1 MTARSIRYRFNET
14 NNIWP
19 GFVDVLATLL
29 IVIIFVLMVFTVS
42 QIYLSD
48 AISGRDK
55 ALENLRSQISKLSKI
70 LVIETKEKQQA
81 LSSLKQTQDNLI
93 QTESDLKTQEMFSQD
108 LQSDIAKKESE
119 LFVQDQN
126 ILALS
131 DQIKELLVELRIVA
145 KALETYE
152 GVEIASLN
160 IDGLGERINK
170 ALATRID
177 QLNQLNE
184 DLDEVNIALARSETN
199 LQKKIDALDIANTE
213 LAFNKTELENKIDAL
228 DIANTELAFN
238 KTELENKIDALDI
251 ANTELAFN
259 KTELENK
266 IDALDIANTELAF
279 NKTELE
285 NKIDALDIANT
296 ELAFNKTEL
305 ENKIDALDIANTEL
319 AFNKTELEN
328 KIDAL
333 DIANTELAFNKTE
346 LEKTIKELNNLNSNL
361 MSINESL
368 GLGDADLLE
377 QLAAIQKK
385 NDELVSLNDLLK
397 DSQKETEQALQIIER
412 VNEELVL
419 KDEALQEQIMQY
431 QEITKDLL
439 AINDSLGLEDASLI
453 EQLETIRSKNK
464 KLAEL
469 NLNLV
474 EKDNAIFSLRGKI
487 LELNNVLALSEEKQ
501 LTQQSQIAE
510 LSQSLNLLK
519 EEKTTIKEKS
529 TASIKEMEMRS
540 AETLKQVAF
549 LTEEIEALKNEITLL
564 NAALEYSEQ
573 TLLTKELKIEV
584 LGERLNKAL
593 TSKVFELQKYR
604 SEFFGKLQL
613 ILGDR
618 KDIKIVGDRFIFES
632 ELLFDS
638 ASANLQSVGMEKLKQ
653 IGLTLMDSTKNIPD
667 DIDWI
672 IQVEGH
678 TDKRPI
684 KTAQYPSNWELSTAR
699 ANSVLNLLLDL
710 GFAPNRLSAAG
721 YGEFYPLTDGDSYE
735 DLQQNRRIELKLTSR

>member
-1 MTARSIRYRFNET
+1 MSARSIRYRLNET

-29 IVIIFVLMVFTVS
+29 IVIIFVLMIFTVS

-55 ALENLRSQISKLSKI
+55 ALENLRSQINELSKI
-70 LVIETKEKQQA
+70 LVIEKKEKQQV
-81 LSSLKQTQDNLI
+81 LTSLEQTQDQLA
-93 QTESDLKTQEMFSQD
+93 QTESDLRTQEMYSQG

-119 LFVQDQN
+119 LFIQDQN

-152 GVEIASLN
+152 GAEIASLN
-160 IDGLGERINK
+160 TEGLGERINK

-184 DLDEVNIALARSETN
+184 DLDEVNIALAQSETN
-199 LQKKIDALDIANTE
+199 LQNKINDLDIANTE
-213 LAFNKTELENKIDAL
+213 LALNKTELENKI
-228 DIANTELAFN
+228 E
-238 KTELENKIDALDI
+238 
-251 ANTELAFN
+251 
-259 KTELENK
+259 
-266 IDALDIANTELAF
+266 
-279 NKTELE
+279 
-285 NKIDALDIANT
+285 
-296 ELAFNKTEL
+296 
-305 ENKIDALDIANTEL
+305 
-319 AFNKTELEN
+319 
-328 KIDAL
+328 
-333 DIANTELAFNKTE
+333 
-346 LEKTIKELNNLNSNL
+346 ELNNLNSNL

-368 GLGDADLLE
+368 GLGDADLVE

-385 NDELVSLNDLLK
+385 NDELVSLNALLQ
-397 DSQKETEQALQIIER
+397 DSQKETEQALKIIEQ

-419 KDEALQEQIMQY
+419 KDEALQEQIVQY

-453 EQLETIRSKNK
+453 EQLEAIRSKNE

-487 LELNNVLALSEEKQ
+487 LELNNILALSEEKQ

-519 EEKTTIKEKS
+519 EEKTTIQEES
-529 TASIKEMEMRS
+529 TASIKEMKMRS
-540 AETLKQVAF
+540 TETLKQVAF
-549 LTEEIEALKNEITLL
+549 LTEEIGALKNEIILL

-638 ASANLQSVGMEKLKQ
+638 ASANLQSAGTEKLKQ
-653 IGLTLMDSTKNIPD
+653 IGLTLMDTTQDIPA

-678 TDKRPI
+678 TDKRSI
-684 KTAQYPSNWELSTAR
+684 KTVQYPSNWELSIAR
-699 ANSVLNLLLDL
+699 ANSVLKLLLDL
-710 GFAPNRLSAAG
+710 GFAPHRLSAAG
-721 YGEFYPLTDGDSYE
+721 YGEFYPLSDGDSDE

>member
-1 MTARSIRYRFNET
+1 MSARSRRYRLNET

-29 IVIIFVLMVFTVS
+29 IVIIFVLMIFTVS

-55 ALENLRSQISKLSKI
+55 ALENLRSQINELSKI
-70 LVIETKEKQQA
+70 LVIEKKEKQQV
-81 LSSLKQTQDNLI
+81 LTSLEQTQDQLA
-93 QTESDLKTQEMFSQD
+93 QTESDLRTQEMYSQG

-119 LFVQDQN
+119 LFIQDQN

-131 DQIKELLVELRIVA
+131 DQIKVLLVELRIVA

-152 GVEIASLN
+152 GAEIASLN
-160 IDGLGERINK
+160 TEGLGERINK

-184 DLDEVNIALARSETN
+184 DLDEVNIALAQSETN
-199 LQKKIDALDIANTE
+199 LQNKINDLDIANTE
-213 LAFNKTELENKIDAL
+213 LALNKTELENKI
-228 DIANTELAFN
+228 E
-238 KTELENKIDALDI
+238 
-251 ANTELAFN
+251 
-259 KTELENK
+259 
-266 IDALDIANTELAF
+266 
-279 NKTELE
+279 
-285 NKIDALDIANT
+285 
-296 ELAFNKTEL
+296 
-305 ENKIDALDIANTEL
+305 
-319 AFNKTELEN
+319 
-328 KIDAL
+328 
-333 DIANTELAFNKTE
+333 
-346 LEKTIKELNNLNSNL
+346 ELNNLNSNL
-361 MSINESL
+361 MSISESL
-368 GLGDADLLE
+368 GLGDADLVE

-385 NDELVSLNDLLK
+385 NDELVSLNALLQ
-397 DSQKETEQALQIIER
+397 DSQKETEQALKIIEQ

-419 KDEALQEQIMQY
+419 KDEALQEQIVQY

-453 EQLETIRSKNK
+453 EQMEAIRSKNE

-487 LELNNVLALSEEKQ
+487 LELNNILSLSEEKQ

-519 EEKTTIKEKS
+519 EEKTTIQEES
-529 TASIKEMEMRS
+529 TASIKEMKMRS
-540 AETLKQVAF
+540 TETLKQVAF
-549 LTEEIEALKNEITLL
+549 LTEEIGALKNEIILL

-638 ASANLQSVGMEKLKQ
+638 ASANLQSAGTEKLKQ
-653 IGLTLMDSTKNIPD
+653 IGLTLMDTTQDIPA

-678 TDKRPI
+678 TDKRSI
-684 KTAQYPSNWELSTAR
+684 KTVQYPSNWELSTAR
-699 ANSVLNLLLDL
+699 AHSVLKFLLDL
-710 GFAPNRLSAAG
+710 GFAPHRLSAAG
-721 YGEFYPLTDGDSYE
+721 YGEFYPLSDGDSDE

>member
-1 MTARSIRYRFNET
+1 MSARSIRYRLNET

-29 IVIIFVLMVFTVS
+29 IVIIFVLMIFTVS

-55 ALENLRSQISKLSKI
+55 ALENLRSQINELSKI
-70 LVIETKEKQQA
+70 LVIEKKEKQQV
-81 LSSLKQTQDNLI
+81 LTSLEQTQDQLA
-93 QTESDLKTQEMFSQD
+93 QTESDLRTQEMYSQG

-119 LFVQDQN
+119 LFIQDQN

-152 GVEIASLN
+152 GAEIASLN
-160 IDGLGERINK
+160 TEGLGERINK

-184 DLDEVNIALARSETN
+184 DLDEVNIALAQSETN
-199 LQKKIDALDIANTE
+199 LENKINDLDIANTE
-213 LAFNKTELENKIDAL
+213 LALNKTELQNKINDLDIANTELALNKTELENKINDL
-228 DIANTELAFN
+228 DIANTELALN
-238 KTELENKIDALDI
+238 KTELENKINDLDI
-251 ANTELAFN
+251 ANTELALN

-266 IDALDIANTELAF
+266 IE
-279 NKTELE
+279 
-285 NKIDALDIANT
+285 
-296 ELAFNKTEL
+296 
-305 ENKIDALDIANTEL
+305 
-319 AFNKTELEN
+319 
-328 KIDAL
+328 
-333 DIANTELAFNKTE
+333 
-346 LEKTIKELNNLNSNL
+346 ELNNLNSNL

-368 GLGDADLLE
+368 GLGDADLVE

-385 NDELVSLNDLLK
+385 NDELVSLNALLQ
-397 DSQKETEQALQIIER
+397 DSQKETEQALKIIEQ

-419 KDEALQEQIMQY
+419 KDEALQEQIVQY

-453 EQLETIRSKNK
+453 EQLEAIRSKNE

-487 LELNNVLALSEEKQ
+487 LELNNILALSEEKQ

-519 EEKTTIKEKS
+519 EEKTTIQEES
-529 TASIKEMEMRS
+529 TASIKEMKMRS
-540 AETLKQVAF
+540 TETLKQVAF
-549 LTEEIEALKNEITLL
+549 LTEEIEALKNEIVLL

-638 ASANLQSVGMEKLKQ
+638 ASANLQSAGTEKLKQ
-653 IGLTLMDSTKNIPD
+653 IGLTLMDTTQDIPA

-678 TDKRPI
+678 TDKRSI
-684 KTAQYPSNWELSTAR
+684 KTVQYPSNWELSTAR
-699 ANSVLNLLLDL
+699 ANSVLKLLLDL
-710 GFAPNRLSAAG
+710 GFAPHRLSAAG
-721 YGEFYPLTDGDSYE
+721 YGEFYPLSDGDSDE

>member
-1 MTARSIRYRFNET
+1 MSARSIRYRLNET

-29 IVIIFVLMVFTVS
+29 IVIIFVLMIFTVS

-55 ALENLRSQISKLSKI
+55 ALENLRSQINELSKI
-70 LVIETKEKQQA
+70 LVIEKKEKQQV
-81 LSSLKQTQDNLI
+81 LTSLEQTQDQLA
-93 QTESDLKTQEMFSQD
+93 QTESDLRTQEMYSQG

-119 LFVQDQN
+119 LFIQDQN

-152 GVEIASLN
+152 GAEIASLN
-160 IDGLGERINK
+160 TEGLGERINK

-184 DLDEVNIALARSETN
+184 DLDEVNIALAQSETN
-199 LQKKIDALDIANTE
+199 LQNKINDLDIANTE
-213 LAFNKTELENKIDAL
+213 LALNKTELQNKI
-228 DIANTELAFN
+228 E
-238 KTELENKIDALDI
+238 
-251 ANTELAFN
+251 
-259 KTELENK
+259 
-266 IDALDIANTELAF
+266 
-279 NKTELE
+279 
-285 NKIDALDIANT
+285 
-296 ELAFNKTEL
+296 
-305 ENKIDALDIANTEL
+305 
-319 AFNKTELEN
+319 
-328 KIDAL
+328 
-333 DIANTELAFNKTE
+333 
-346 LEKTIKELNNLNSNL
+346 ELNNLNSNL

-368 GLGDADLLE
+368 GLGDADLVE

-385 NDELVSLNDLLK
+385 NDELVSLNALLQ
-397 DSQKETEQALQIIER
+397 DSQKETEQALKIIEQ

-419 KDEALQEQIMQY
+419 KDEALQEQIVQY

-453 EQLETIRSKNK
+453 EQLEAIRSKNE

-487 LELNNVLALSEEKQ
+487 LELNNILSLSEEKQ
-501 LTQQSQIAE
+501 LTQQAQIAE
-510 LSQSLNLLK
+510 LSESLNLLR
-519 EEKTTIKEKS
+519 EEKTTIQEES

-540 AETLKQVAF
+540 TETLKQVAF
-549 LTEEIEALKNEITLL
+549 LTEEIDALKNEITLL

-638 ASANLQSVGMEKLKQ
+638 ASANLQLAGMEKLKQ
-653 IGLTLMDSTKNIPD
+653 IGLTLMDTTQDIPA

-684 KTAQYPSNWELSTAR
+684 KTVQYPSNWELSTAR
-699 ANSVLNLLLDL
+699 ANSVLKLLLDL
-710 GFAPNRLSAAG
+710 GFAPHRLSAAG
-721 YGEFYPLTDGDSYE
+721 YGEFYPLSDGDSDE

>member
-1 MTARSIRYRFNET
+1 MSARSIRYRLNET

-29 IVIIFVLMVFTVS
+29 IVIIFVLMIFTVS

-55 ALENLRSQISKLSKI
+55 ALENLRSQINELSKI
-70 LVIETKEKQQA
+70 LVIEKKEKQQV
-81 LSSLKQTQDNLI
+81 LTSLEQTQDQLA
-93 QTESDLKTQEMFSQD
+93 QTESDLRTQEMYSQG

-119 LFVQDQN
+119 LFIQDQN

-131 DQIKELLVELRIVA
+131 DQIKVLLVELRIVA

-152 GVEIASLN
+152 GAEIASLN
-160 IDGLGERINK
+160 TEGLGERINK

-184 DLDEVNIALARSETN
+184 DLDEVNIALAQSETN
-199 LQKKIDALDIANTE
+199 LQNKINDLDIANTE
-213 LAFNKTELENKIDAL
+213 LALNKTELENKINDL
-228 DIANTELAFN
+228 DIANTELALN
-238 KTELENKIDALDI
+238 KTELENKI
-251 ANTELAFN
+251 E
-259 KTELENK
+259 
-266 IDALDIANTELAF
+266 
-279 NKTELE
+279 
-285 NKIDALDIANT
+285 
-296 ELAFNKTEL
+296 
-305 ENKIDALDIANTEL
+305 
-319 AFNKTELEN
+319 
-328 KIDAL
+328 
-333 DIANTELAFNKTE
+333 
-346 LEKTIKELNNLNSNL
+346 ELNNLNSNL

-368 GLGDADLLE
+368 GLGDADLVE

-385 NDELVSLNDLLK
+385 NDELVSLNALLQ
-397 DSQKETEQALQIIER
+397 DSQKETEQALKIIEQ

-419 KDEALQEQIMQY
+419 KDEALQEQIVQY

-453 EQLETIRSKNK
+453 EQLEAIRSKNE

-487 LELNNVLALSEEKQ
+487 LELNNILALSEEKQ

-519 EEKTTIKEKS
+519 EEKTTIQKES
-529 TASIKEMEMRS
+529 TASIKEMKMRS
-540 AETLKQVAF
+540 TETLKQVAF
-549 LTEEIEALKNEITLL
+549 LTEEIGALKNEIILL

-618 KDIKIVGDRFIFES
+618 KDIKIVGDRFIIES

-638 ASANLQSVGMEKLKQ
+638 ASANLQSAGTEKLKQ
-653 IGLTLMDSTKNIPD
+653 IGLTLMDTTQDIPA

-678 TDKRPI
+678 TDKRSI
-684 KTAQYPSNWELSTAR
+684 KTVQYPSNWELSIAR
-699 ANSVLNLLLDL
+699 ANSVLKLLLDL
-710 GFAPNRLSAAG
+710 GFAPHRLSAAG
-721 YGEFYPLTDGDSYE
+721 YGEFYPLSDGDSDE

>member
-1 MTARSIRYRFNET
+1 MSARSRRYRLNET

-29 IVIIFVLMVFTVS
+29 IVIIFVLMIFTVS

-55 ALENLRSQISKLSKI
+55 ALENLRSQINELSKI
-70 LVIETKEKQQA
+70 LVIEKKEKQQV
-81 LSSLKQTQDNLI
+81 LTSLEQTQDQLA
-93 QTESDLKTQEMFSQD
+93 QTESDLRTQEMYSQG

-119 LFVQDQN
+119 LFIQDQN

-131 DQIKELLVELRIVA
+131 DQIKVLLVELRIVA

-152 GVEIASLN
+152 GAEIASLN
-160 IDGLGERINK
+160 TEGLGERINK

-184 DLDEVNIALARSETN
+184 DLDEVNIALAQSETN
-199 LQKKIDALDIANTE
+199 LQNKINDLDIANTE
-213 LAFNKTELENKIDAL
+213 LALNKTELENKINDL
-228 DIANTELAFN
+228 DIANTELALN
-238 KTELENKIDALDI
+238 KTELENKI
-251 ANTELAFN
+251 E
-259 KTELENK
+259 
-266 IDALDIANTELAF
+266 
-279 NKTELE
+279 
-285 NKIDALDIANT
+285 
-296 ELAFNKTEL
+296 
-305 ENKIDALDIANTEL
+305 
-319 AFNKTELEN
+319 
-328 KIDAL
+328 
-333 DIANTELAFNKTE
+333 
-346 LEKTIKELNNLNSNL
+346 ELNNLNSNL
-361 MSINESL
+361 MSISESL
-368 GLGDADLLE
+368 GLGDADLVE

-385 NDELVSLNDLLK
+385 NDELVSLNALLQ
-397 DSQKETEQALQIIER
+397 DSQKETEQALKIIEQ

-419 KDEALQEQIMQY
+419 KDEALQEQIVQY

-453 EQLETIRSKNK
+453 EQMEAIRSKNE

-487 LELNNVLALSEEKQ
+487 LELNNILSLSEGKQ

-519 EEKTTIKEKS
+519 EEKTTTQEES
-529 TASIKEMEMRS
+529 TASIKEMKMRS
-540 AETLKQVAF
+540 TETLKQVAF
-549 LTEEIEALKNEITLL
+549 LTVEIGALKNEIILL

-618 KDIKIVGDRFIFES
+618 KDIKIVGDRFIIES
-632 ELLFDS
+632 ELLFNS
-638 ASANLQSVGMEKLKQ
+638 ASADLQSAGMEKLKQ
-653 IGLTLMDSTKNIPD
+653 IGLTLMDTTQDIPA

-678 TDKRPI
+678 TDKRSI
-684 KTAQYPSNWELSTAR
+684 KTVQYPSNWELSTAR
-699 ANSVLNLLLDL
+699 ANSVLKLLLDL
-710 GFAPNRLSAAG
+710 GFAPHRLSAAG
-721 YGEFYPLTDGDSYE
+721 YGEFYPLSDGDSDE